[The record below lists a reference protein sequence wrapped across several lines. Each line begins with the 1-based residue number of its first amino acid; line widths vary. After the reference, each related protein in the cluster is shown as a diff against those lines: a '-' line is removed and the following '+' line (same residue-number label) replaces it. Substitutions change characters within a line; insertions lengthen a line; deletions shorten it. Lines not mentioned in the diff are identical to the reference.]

1 PKDDCRFSCLDH
13 PDGLL
18 LRTRESEEF
27 LVLNGTQTQ
36 SSKVYNLVDALDDMR
51 ALGVD
56 VVRLSPQAS
65 HMAQVVA
72 LFDGVRTTALA
83 PGEALARLQ
92 PLMPEQGCNGYWH
105 GRPGLEQVSS
115 ELAQA

>member
-1 PKDDCRFSCLDH
+1 
-13 PDGLL
+13 
-18 LRTRESEEF
+18 
-27 LVLNGTQTQ
+27 
-36 SSKVYNLVDALDDMR
+36 MR

-72 LFDGVRTTALA
+72 LFDAARTRALA
-83 PGEALARLQ
+83 PGAALARLQ

-105 GRPGLEQVSS
+105 GRPGMEQVSS